1 MAATKIRWGD
11 TLDEDDSLPANS
23 ISGPDSRG
31 VKTFVEYKRNDKGE
45 AVKVT
50 TKTRCQRWRRRCTR
64 CVLTSLFCP
73 DVLGECK
80 VDPGGRTAQLRA
92 CGLPGR
98 ITVPLYVACSLQSP
112 RWAARRQRCTSL
124 LCCTVKS
131 AHQEYHSTLARQRD
145 ILPPCQAPMCP
156 AE

>member
-50 TKTRCQRWRRRCTR
+50 TKTR
-64 CVLTSLFCP
+64 VS
-73 DVLGECK
+73 K
-80 VDPGGRTAQLRA
+80 VEKKVYKVRAGLLIFAHKCRTVQGGPGGRTAQL
-92 CGLPGR
+92 
-98 ITVPLYVACSLQSP
+98 
-112 RWAARRQRCTSL
+112 
-124 LCCTVKS
+124 
-131 AHQEYHSTLARQRD
+131 
-145 ILPPCQAPMCP
+145 
-156 AE
+156 

>member
-50 TKTRCQRWRRRCTR
+50 TKTRVSKVEKKVYKVRADLPLLPRRA
-64 CVLTSLFCP
+64 
-73 DVLGECK
+73 GECK